1 MVALD
6 VDIVPGAAPTPETE
20 EEDTVEAEPETM
32 LVPDVL
38 LVTKDCVGTTAKTT
52 GNTAES
58 YCVTVTLPKLS
69 VVSTVEYVEIE
80 SNNDNVPPYGLT
92 VTRLPTTVGNV
103 VEPPPTVIVAV
114 GEPVKVVYSAA

>member
-1 MVALD
+1 
-6 VDIVPGAAPTPETE
+6 
-20 EEDTVEAEPETM
+20 
-32 LVPDVL
+32 
-38 LVTKDCVGTTAKTT
+38 
-52 GNTAES
+52 
-58 YCVTVTLPKLS
+58 VTVTLPKLS

-103 VEPPPTVIVAV
+103 VEPPPTVVVAV